1 MKRLLLALAAAA
13 LTAGTAAAQT
23 TISHEHARCPFRQI
37 NTSELLGGEKPE
49 TFQLEKRQIMK
60 APAKAE
66 TKQSRNPK
74 QLSYAID
81 GEVTDSL
88 AGYVVTSFKRI
99 KQYQWQMGYFQCFHT
114 DMLRRFAGN
123 KLGKIKFLPFKG
135 VYSNAR
141 MVIWDDKS
149 YNEATGVYD
158 KCLWKKDIEIKPNQ
172 VNEVDC
178 DLVIPNDEEFL
189 DHGFSVVFYADV
201 EADPADT
208 TDTKDYFCS
217 IVYPDEANVEHSS
230 AIVLYDKKD
239 GQYYCYDDL
248 SDDALNPAIWI
259 DTEGDGGLKA
269 EDAMP
274 YYATKARGLAGTEQ
288 SLEASFYNLGTDS
301 IRSVD
306 YTVENAGQIVSGTA
320 RFQKPVKLFDE
331 ATFRFN
337 LPLNAAPGYYNT
349 GKLTITKVNGQD
361 DEFTDNNDNE
371 LTGIHEVAL
380 KDAYRRTPVLE
391 EFTSVSC
398 GWCPYGIIG
407 LEKAMNAVGG
417 KAVAV
422 AAHED
427 FSPIF
432 AYFYGSD
439 PLISDSYRK
448 VVQRY
453 TDSFPTIYVNR
464 EVMNHA
470 YTGIDDVVKAMAAA
484 PCEASMTLTPAKTA
498 DGSVQFT
505 TTVNF
510 LVDVPAGRYALA
522 YAISEDNVEKVAQ
535 LNYFA
540 MNYRD
545 AMRSENPD
553 PEKVEW
559 LNSLDDAEKKLA
571 MAESF
576 SLDEEYPEDLM
587 SYFTMDHVAC
597 SIVDP
602 SFVESAVE
610 QNRLILPALK
620 AGEDL
625 TRTYTMPLPK
635 REAKEGEQYT
645 SPVPAVKEENL
656 KYAVY
661 LIDAYSGVILTGC
674 QTAIG
679 ETSES
684 KDKFDL
690 TGINSTPAA
699 DAAPA
704 DIRIADGCFIV
715 SGSGAEA
722 TVYDAMGRLVGRH
735 AVNGE
740 VSLPVTGKGV
750 FMVRVVKDGRTLT
763 RKAVF

>member
-13 LTAGTAAAQT
+13 LTAGMAAAQNP
-23 TISHEHARCPFRQI
+23 ISHEHAKCPFKKLENLELKI
-37 NTSELLGGEKPE
+37 NDRPK
-49 TFQLEKRQIMK
+49 TFRLEKRQIMK

-66 TKQSRNPK
+66 TKQGRNPK
-74 QLSYAID
+74 QLSYAVD

-88 AGYVVTSFKRI
+88 EGYVVTSFKRI

-123 KLGKIKFLPFKG
+123 KLGKIKFMPYKG

-149 YNEATGVYD
+149 YNEVTGVYE

-178 DLVIPNDEEFL
+178 DLVIPDDEEFL

-201 EADPADT
+201 DADPADT
-208 TDTKDYFCS
+208 ADTKDYFCAV
-217 IVYPDEANVEHSS
+217 VYPDEAKVEHSS

-239 GQYYCYDDL
+239 GQYYCHDDL
-248 SDDALNPAIWI
+248 SIDGVNPAIWI

-274 YYATKARGLAGTEQ
+274 YYATKARGLAGSEQ

-306 YTVENAGQIVSGTA
+306 YTVENVGQSISGTA
-320 RFQKPVKLFDE
+320 RFRQPVKLFDE

-361 DEFTDNNDNE
+361 DEFSASADNE

-380 KDAYRRTPVLE
+380 TDAYRRTPVLE

-407 LEKAMNAVGG
+407 LEKALSAVGG

-427 FSPIF
+427 YSLYF
-432 AYFYGSD
+432 AYLYGGD

-453 TDSFPTIYVNR
+453 ADSFPTIYVNR

-470 YTGIDDVVKAMAAA
+470 YNGIDGVVKAMAAA
-484 PCEASMTLTPAKTA
+484 PCEASMTLTPVKA
-498 DGSVQFT
+498 DGGVQFT

-522 YAISEDNVEKVAQ
+522 YAVSEDNVENVAQ
-535 LNYFA
+535 YNYFA

-545 AMRSENPD
+545 AMLSENPD

-559 LNSLDDAEKKLA
+559 FNSLDDAEKELA

-576 SLDEEYPEDLM
+576 SLDEDTKEDLW

-602 SFVESAVE
+602 SFTESLIA
-610 QNRLILPALK
+610 QSRLVLPAMK

-625 TRTYTMPLPK
+625 TRTYTMALPK

-656 KYAVY
+656 KYSAY
-661 LIDAYSGVILTGC
+661 LIDLYSGVILTGC
-674 QTAIG
+674 QAAIG

-690 TGINSTPAA
+690 TGISSTPSDA
-699 DAAPA
+699 AAPA
-704 DIRIADGCFIV
+704 AIRIADGCFIV

-740 VSLPVTGKGV
+740 VALPVCGKGV
-750 FMVRVVKDGRTLT
+750 FMVRVVKNGRTLT